1 MTTQLKSIVERIEY
15 VEGQRLAC
23 TEDLKEIYAEAKGG
37 GFDVAVLRKVIAR
50 RKMDRADLSE
60 FEAVL
65 ELYEAEVGA

>member
-15 VEGQRLAC
+15 VEGAKQAC
-23 TEDLKEIYAEAKGG
+23 MDDLKEIYAEAKSG

>member
-15 VEGQRLAC
+15 VEGQRQAC
-23 TEDLKEIYAEAKGG
+23 TEDLKEIYLEAKSS
-37 GFDVAVLRKVIAR
+37 GFDTKVLRKVIAR

-65 ELYEAEVGA
+65 ELYEAEVGL